1 MSWQN
6 IYITKNGGTEIDING
21 WSYFL
26 SLIKPQN
33 LDITIK
39 NTVSDCGNVFGG
51 REKDVSGGETST
63 NDYCIW
69 IATGNNTYIGGFEL
83 IDNNNPRF
91 GVSCEEF
98 LLKDTTEG
106 EHYNCHYLMINTDDF
121 SEPVIRFKFG
131 INCSNGNLRRTSESQ
146 KYIYNAV
153 ESDDL
158 SLEQLLTVNWDLFPP
173 AGDIINMSRWY
184 AQDSLVFCCNV
195 PMFLTQSDLIN
206 YIETGVKRNCFND
219 ENISNIGSDNNKYC
233 QTTIQ
238 TMKPNGHDKTTL
250 YDYYYTYKMD
260 SNQDIVGYVKDD
272 ENPLNVKFKAKDNNA
287 YITIT
292 LIDGNH
298 PFERVLTGSQFNNL
312 DSEGNPSHETWYGC
326 STKREHTLMGGNIC
340 WGVFG
345 RMNIY
350 IFDNENSAN
359 TYFETG
365 DPSKA
370 LNYDDIDNYDE
381 RNANKTGDDANDQK
395 NQMNALVEG
404 WEEPSLSNVYIL
416 NATKMKQVAEL
427 VFPNVDTAGELPQT
441 MKDLKAS
448 LGLYGEN
455 PINDIIDV
463 WHCPFNP
470 YTMVGHESRNLW
482 FGSYRS
488 NITGSYVTHHGI
500 IKNMGATV
508 ISPIFNDFRDYEI
521 EIVLYLPYFGTVDL
535 PCDIYMGKQVDIKAT
550 LDLRSHNL
558 RYYIFTN
565 NTLMEYHDC
574 AVGTSYPLMGQ
585 DVAGK
590 ASQTIKSYNM
600 VKTAQRNA
608 TISAGMSIVNG
619 AIGLMT
625 GNFNQ
630 VIQSGANVEQ
640 TNAGI
645 ALQKKQF
652 EHDVKYTQP
661 PRSIVG
667 SSSPSCSEN
676 DIPYPYIVF
685 KIPQTIKPPL
695 LQNTYGLPSNIVTRI
710 GDVSGYAQIENVQ
723 LQSSLPLR
731 IQADILNKLASGVVI
746 N

>member
-1 MSWQN
+1 MEVEYS
-6 IYITKNGGTEIDING
+6 YIFLTKNHGTEIDFDG
-21 WSYFL
+21 WKTL
-26 SLIKPQN
+26 ISLCPNIQITKAID
-33 LDITIK
+33 DISGIYTL
-39 NTVSDCGNVFGG
+39 FGG
-51 REKDVSGGETST
+51 VYEIDYSIAQFSDIYWSWGVPNGGCALNDPT
-63 NDYCIW
+63 N
-69 IATGNNTYIGGFEL
+69 T
-83 IDNNNPRF
+83 RF
-91 GVSCEEF
+91 GCYLSNFPTWDINDEHLNDLYVVYGQNYDLFANSCI
-98 LLKDTTEG
+98 DGT
-106 EHYNCHYLMINTDDF
+106 
-121 SEPVIRFKFG
+121 FG
-131 INCSNGNLRRTSESQ
+131 ISCGGGNMYSLHNYSKGSGERYDSPYQCMTPQSAMENVDWSDSTSFG
-146 KYIYNAV
+146 N
-153 ESDDL
+153 
-158 SLEQLLTVNWDLFPP
+158 
-173 AGDIINMSRWY
+173 INLIGR
-184 AQDSLVFCCNV
+184 
-195 PMFLTQSDLIN
+195 FLTEFITFQTNAPLFLRSEDLAH
-206 YIETGVKRNCFND
+206 YIETGEKINCIND
-219 ENISNIGSDNNKYC
+219 VTSEINTGSNRNKYC
-233 QTTIQ
+233 ETEIL
-238 TMKPNGHDKTTL
+238 TMDANGHNKHTA
-250 YDYYYTYKMD
+250 YKYNYTYKI
-260 SNQDIVGYVKDD
+260 SENQDIVGYVKDD
-272 ENPLNVKFKAKDNNA
+272 SNDINVRFKCKNENSA
-287 YITIT
+287 ITIINNDT
-292 LIDGNH
+292 GTSTI
-298 PFERVLTGSQFNNL
+298 LTGEEFNNNVWEL
-312 DSEGNPSHETWYGC
+312 SYGC
-326 STKREHTLMGGNIC
+326 STTREHELFSGKIC

-350 IFDNENSAN
+350 IFDDENKADA
-359 TYFETG
+359 YFETG
-365 DPSKA
+365 DPTLA
-370 LNYDDIDNYDE
+370 INYDDVDEYDE
-381 RNANKTGDDANDQK
+381 RKAHKTGEDVGDQK

-427 VFPNVDTAGELPQT
+427 IFPNVDTAGELPQA

-463 WHCPFNP
+463 WHCPINP
-470 YTMVGHESRNLW
+470 STMVGRETRNLI

-488 NITGSYVTHHGI
+488 NISGTCVTSHGI
-500 IKNMGATV
+500 IKNLGATV
-508 ISPIFNDFRDYEI
+508 ISPIYNDFRDYEM

-535 PCDIYMGKQVDIKAT
+535 PCDIYMGKQIDIKAT
-550 LDLRSHNL
+550 IDLRSHNL

-574 AVGTSYPLMGQ
+574 AIGTSYPLMGQ

-625 GNFNQ
+625 GNPSQF
-630 VIQSGANVEQ
+630 VQSGANIEQ
-640 TNAGI
+640 TNANI

-731 IQADILNKLASGVVI
+731 IQADILNKLANGVVI